1 MKKVVN
7 AKRIV
12 SLILVLL
19 LLFAFQQVA
28 VFAVGN
34 NQQAKTE
41 ATPVITTKT
50 TSWNYLDNNTK
61 PEDNWK
67 TDSNYDTTQWKTAT
81 GSFGAKDGKLEEL
94 SGGYLPNTLL
104 QQYIDGKNEPDIPV
118 YYFRT
123 TFDATNLA
131 DIQKITGS
139 VLYDDAIVVYVNGQK
154 IAGFDDE
161 SFDEN
166 GYGGS
171 NASAPKAGKIN
182 FENIESLQLKE
193 TGNVLAV
200 ELHQGRPSSSDL
212 YFDFQELVLDTKG
225 NQPEIKDI
233 SLNIGED
240 ETQKNIT
247 WYGTSTQATQVQ
259 FVVKPEG
266 WIEQAG
272 FPAENVISVP
282 AVQSSTSMQG
292 FQNNKATMYGLKE
305 NTTYLYRVGNDEK
318 WSETYSFTTAAFGE
332 NASFNFLF
340 AGDPQIGAS
349 NTASDTEGWVN
360 TMNRSLQQFPETSFL
375 LSAGDQIND
384 KNSEEEDQYVGF
396 LTPDAMHSLSL
407 ATNVGNHDSGSQK
420 YTEHFN
426 MPNVDSLGQSNNT
439 GDGSGDYWF
448 TYNNV
453 LFLSLNSNNVQT
465 AEHKAFMERVL
476 KEHGSEARWT
486 VVSFHHS
493 IYSVANHY
501 TDKDIQQRRAEL
513 APIFSELGID
523 VVLMGHDH
531 YYTRTYMMEGG
542 NPVVPEGNDVSKG
555 EQAPTSVTD
564 PEEGQVLYITANSAS
579 GSKYY
584 SRNSKLASGM
594 PDYVAVQDQS
604 NRENITNVEVTDN
617 SFTVTTY
624 YTDTDQLTPVDTFTI
639 YKTSQTENP
648 TIHLPEV
655 TTGDQEIIQQGSH
668 FDPMDGV
675 SATDAN
681 GNDITNLIQVE
692 GKVDT
697 QTPGSYTL
705 TYSVTDENGNSTSVE
720 RHIVVVKSS
729 SESGDNQ
736 SNGNSSSTNSQN
748 TSSTQNSTKPV
759 HTGDYILFFPAM
771 LAAVGATIGGT
782 ILMKRKL
789 KK

>member
-465 AEHKAFMERVL
+465 AEHKAFMEKVL

>member
-332 NASFNFLF
+332 NESFNFLF

-465 AEHKAFMERVL
+465 AEHKAFMEKVL

>member
-1 MKKVVN
+1 MKKIVN

-266 WIEQAG
+266 WTEQAG

-292 FQNNKATMYGLKE
+292 FQNNKATMYDLKE

-396 LTPDAMHSLSL
+396 LTPDAMRSLSL

-465 AEHKAFMERVL
+465 AEHKAFMEKVL

-584 SRNSKLASGM
+584 SRNSELASGM

-639 YKTSQTENP
+639 YKTS
-648 TIHLPEV
+648 
-655 TTGDQEIIQQGSH
+655 
-668 FDPMDGV
+668 
-675 SATDAN
+675 
-681 GNDITNLIQVE
+681 
-692 GKVDT
+692 
-697 QTPGSYTL
+697 
-705 TYSVTDENGNSTSVE
+705 
-720 RHIVVVKSS
+720 
-729 SESGDNQ
+729 
-736 SNGNSSSTNSQN
+736 
-748 TSSTQNSTKPV
+748 
-759 HTGDYILFFPAM
+759 
-771 LAAVGATIGGT
+771 
-782 ILMKRKL
+782 
-789 KK
+789 